1 MYRAWI
7 LNYKTWMQEH
17 IRILIIGLILACLS
31 FPNYKLSFVQGI
43 DGPLPWVFNYFADG
57 HYALGRGIL
66 FPHGPLAFMLY
77 PLPMGNNLGVTVFIT
92 LLCSVL
98 FSFGFFKI
106 YFSRQKKNYLLP
118 TLLIFVVLSFCDL
131 QLLLIG
137 ISATQLVL
145 YHLFQKKQHLILA
158 SLAAILN
165 LYLKTYGGVISLLL
179 LFSYFLYLLTL
190 KKNIQRALL
199 IPLLCLLFFY
209 VLWLSLYQT
218 FSGSL
223 YFMAGQLQLSSDNSE
238 AVSYY
243 QVNNWFFIG
252 LSLLSFILI
261 PFFTKDKTTRLSHG
275 ILILPLFAAWKHA
288 MSRADSNHVNGFLII
303 LIVFSLLLFF
313 IEKEKKIVLGVLCIC
328 SVSGFALNMA
338 LTAEYNDYRFNTRI
352 DPSRSAELYSLIFRY
367 DSVAR
372 EKNGLNASINAS
384 EKLPDTLLHL
394 IGKKTID
401 VFPWN
406 YSTVAVNKLNW
417 IPRPSLHSYASYTA
431 WLDEQNKKHFL
442 SADAPHFVLWEID
455 ELGGKLNSIDFR
467 YLLNDAP
474 ETMLT
479 FFSSYHLIFKDKTD
493 LLFEKQNKP
502 ATVLKKRLSE
512 PVNAAYNSWIQV
524 PEACNTCIT
533 RAKIRIKK
541 SASGSV
547 KSLFYKGEAYS
558 LEYQTEDGK
567 TQAHKIV
574 PKNAEEGLWINP
586 LILNPETDLQE
597 SMVKKIRLRCW
608 GESSVTKDFEIEF
621 EEVRFQEKTP
631 FLEKCFQKK
640 DSLH

>member
-1 MYRAWI
+1 MHF
-7 LNYKTWMQEH
+7 K
-17 IRILIIGLILACLS
+17 ILIIGLILACLS
-31 FPNYKLSFVQGI
+31 FPNYRLSFVQGI

-57 HYALGRGIL
+57 NYALGRGIL

-77 PLPMGNNLGVTVFIT
+77 PLPMGNNLGVTVFVT
-92 LLCSVL
+92 LLCSL
-98 FSFGFFKI
+98 LLSFSFFKI
-106 YFSRQKKNYLLP
+106 YFARQKENYLVP
-118 TLLIFVVLSFCDL
+118 TLLLFVLLSFCDL

-137 ISATQLVL
+137 ISASQLVL
-145 YHLFQKKQHLILA
+145 YHLFQKKQQLVLA
-158 SLAAILN
+158 TVAAILN
-165 LYLKTYGGVISLLL
+165 LYLKTYGGVICLLL
-179 LFSYFLYLLTL
+179 LFSYFIYLLTV
-190 KKNIQRALL
+190 KKHIQSAFL
-199 IPLLCLLFFY
+199 ILLLCLFFFY
-209 VLWLSLYQT
+209 FLWLSLYQT

-223 YFMAGQLQLSSDNSE
+223 RFMIGQIQLSSDNSE

-261 PFFTKDKTTRLSHG
+261 PFFIKDKTTRLSHG
-275 ILILPLFAAWKHA
+275 LLILPLFAAWKHA

-303 LIVFSLLLFF
+303 LIVFSILLFF
-313 IEKEKKIVLGVLCIC
+313 IEKEKKVLLGLLCLC

-338 LTAEYNDYRFNTRI
+338 VTAGYNDYRFNTRI
-352 DPSRSAELYSLIFRY
+352 DPSRSADLYKLIFQY
-367 DSVAR
+367 DSLAR
-372 EKNGLNASINAS
+372 EKNGLSASMNVS

-394 IGKKTID
+394 IGKKTVD

-417 IPRPSLHSYASYTA
+417 RPRPSLHSYASYTA
-431 WLDEQNKKHFL
+431 WLDEQNKEHFL

-479 FFSSYHLIFKDKTD
+479 FFSSYHLIFKDKTA
-493 LLFEKQNKP
+493 LLFEKQEK
-502 ATVLKKRLSE
+502 ASTILKTQLSG
-512 PVNAAYNSWIQV
+512 PSSVAYNTWIQV
-524 PEACNTCIT
+524 PKACNDCIT

-541 SASGSV
+541 STSGIL
-547 KSLFYKGEAYS
+547 KSFFYKGEAYS

-567 TQAHKIV
+567 THAHKIV

-586 LILNPETDLQE
+586 LILSPETDLTE
-597 SMVKKIRLRCW
+597 PAVKKIRLICW
-608 GESSVTKDFEIEF
+608 GESSVTKNFEIEF
-621 EEVRFQEKTP
+621 EEVRFEEKAP

-640 DSLH
+640 DSIH